1 MKLNKIILSTA
12 VLSVVGCSSG
22 MNKFSNQDLEQY
34 QQQPEKYAESVVS
47 TMNNRE
53 LIGQTLMMD
62 FRSWGKDPYTDEEI
76 PVTRINHDISSMI
89 TDYHIGGVILFRQN
103 LVNSNQI
110 VEFTDALQEASSNL
124 PLLIATDQEGG
135 YVTRLQNG
143 TEMPGNMALAASGD
157 ANNAY
162 VAGKIHG
169 SELSALG
176 INYNFGPV
184 VDVNVNQNNPI
195 IGVRSYSSN
204 VDVINEMSTA
214 YMDGIHEAGVIS
226 ALKHFP
232 GHGNVSVDSHYDLPE
247 VSYSREEWEAI
258 DLAPFKYAIEHGT
271 DSIMSAHVTLPSVDD
286 TMIQATLSDKE
297 MLIPATF
304 SKPILTGILRDQ
316 IGFDGL
322 IVTDAL
328 DMGAIADN
336 FDRNYAVHASL
347 YAGADIALMPLQITN
362 RDEIKQLES
371 LFVYLEDK
379 METNPEFL
387 ERMKEAATRVIKKK
401 LQMGLVYQTT
411 DKQFAIDSVGSEA
424 NKLEEKKVAD
434 ASITLIENQNNVL
447 PVDPSEASNILVI
460 SDEDSRNALVTKYLN
475 VVKQETGNHPMF
487 ISEQKA
493 ALMEDNLNE
502 NELRSTIVKSD
513 LIIMSTYNLMD
524 TAANAQKIVDI
535 ANAEGKKLVMISTRN
550 PYDIAHVDGV
560 QANIA
565 IYGITGFDVTNND
578 RNSLEANIS
587 SGIRTLF
594 LNPQTG
600 LPLNA
605 PTGTLPVDVKNDN
618 GDVIYPFGHSVN
630 YQ

>member
-1 MKLNKIILSTA
+1 MNINKIILSTA
-12 VLSVVGCSSG
+12 VLSAVGCSSG
-22 MNKFSNQDLEQY
+22 INKFSNQDLEQY
-34 QQQPEKYAESVVS
+34 QQQPEKYAESIVG

-62 FRSWGKDPYTDEEI
+62 FRSWGKDAYTDEDL
-76 PVTRINHDISSMI
+76 PVTRVNEDISGII

-103 LVNSNQI
+103 LINSNQI
-110 VEFTDALQEASSNL
+110 VEFTDALQAASNNL

-162 VAGKIHG
+162 TAGKIHG
-169 SELSALG
+169 NELAALG

-204 VDVINEMSTA
+204 IDVINEMSTA
-214 YMDGIHEAGVIS
+214 YMDGIHKSGVIS

-286 TMIQATLSDKE
+286 TMIKATLSDKE

-347 YAGADIALMPLQITN
+347 VAGADIALMPLQITN
-362 RDEIKQLES
+362 QEEIKQLDS
-371 LFVYLEDK
+371 LFASLEDK
-379 METNPEFL
+379 METDPEFH

-401 LQMGLVYQTT
+401 LEMGLVYQDS
-411 DKQFAIDSVGSEA
+411 DKQLAIDTVGSEA
-424 NKLEEKKVAD
+424 HKLEEKQVAD
-434 ASITLIENQNNVL
+434 ASITLIENENDVL
-447 PVDPSEASNILVI
+447 PIDPSAVSNILVI
-460 SDEDSRNALVTKYLN
+460 SDEGSRNALVSKYLN
-475 VVKQETGNHPMF
+475 VVKKETGNHPMF
-487 ISEQKA
+487 ISEIKTP
-493 ALMEDNLNE
+493 LLEDNLNAD
-502 NELRSTIVKSD
+502 ELRRTISKSD
-513 LIIMSTYNLMD
+513 LIIMSTYNLTGHAID
-524 TAANAQKIVDI
+524 AQKVVDI
-535 ANAEGKKLVMISTRN
+535 ANAEGKKLVMVSTRN
-550 PYDIAHVDGV
+550 PYDIAHVDNV
-560 QANIA
+560 KANIA

-594 LNPQTG
+594 LDPKTE

-605 PTGTLPVDVKNDN
+605 PTGSLPVEIKGDN
-618 GDVIYPFGHSVN
+618 GDVLYPFGHSVN
-630 YQ
+630 YK